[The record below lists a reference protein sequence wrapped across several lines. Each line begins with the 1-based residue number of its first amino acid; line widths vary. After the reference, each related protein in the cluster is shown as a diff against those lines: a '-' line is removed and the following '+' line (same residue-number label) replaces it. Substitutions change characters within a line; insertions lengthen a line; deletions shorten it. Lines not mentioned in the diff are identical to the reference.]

1 MKDEV
6 IAIDGPAASGKST
19 IASKVAEKLG
29 VPYISTGN
37 MYRTIT
43 YFILSKNLDV
53 NTISDDNVQPL
64 LDEMDLQYKKDDNGD
79 FVIFLNKQLMSSEIR
94 TPEVANAVSIIAM
107 IPKVRHWLVEK
118 QRAMRKLGLILM
130 EGRDIGT
137 EVFPN
142 AKYKFFLTA
151 SPEVR
156 AIRRLNQ
163 DGESAEG
170 ATVESVA
177 AEIRERDER
186 DMNRPISPL
195 IQAEDAVLADSSD
208 MTIQEVLDFI
218 TSRI

>member
-19 IASKVAEKLG
+19 IASKVAAKLG
-29 VPYISTGN
+29 IPYISTGN

-64 LDEMDLQYKKDDNGD
+64 LDEMDLEYKKDDNGD
-79 FVIFLNKQLMSSEIR
+79 FAIFLNKQLMTNEIR

-107 IPKVRHWLVEK
+107 IPKVRYWLVEK

-156 AIRRLNQ
+156 AMRRLNQ
-163 DGESAEG
+163 AGESAEG

-195 IQAEDAVLADSSD
+195 IQAEDAILADSSD

-218 TSRI
+218 ISKI

>member
-53 NTISDDNVQPL
+53 NTISDENVEPL
-64 LDEMDLQYKKDDNGD
+64 LDEIDLEYKKDDNGD

-118 QRAMRKLGLILM
+118 QRAMRELGLILM

-156 AIRRLNQ
+156 AMRRLNQ
-163 DGESAEG
+163 AGETAEG

-195 IQAEDAVLADSSD
+195 IQAKDAILADSSD

>member
-19 IASKVAEKLG
+19 IASKVADKLG
-29 VPYISTGN
+29 IPYISTGN

-43 YFILSKNLDV
+43 YFVLNKKLDV

-64 LDEMDLQYKKDDNGD
+64 LDEMDLQYKKDESGD
-79 FVIFLNKQLMSSEIR
+79 FVIYLNGKIMTSEIR

-118 QRAMRKLGLILM
+118 QRAMRELGLILM

-163 DGESAEG
+163 AGESAEG

-195 IQAEDAVLADSSD
+195 IQADDAILADSSD

-218 TSRI
+218 TSKI

>member
-19 IASKVAEKLG
+19 IASKVAAKLG

-53 NTISDDNVQPL
+53 NTISDENVEPL
-64 LDEMDLQYKKDDNGD
+64 LDEIDLEYKKDDNGD

-118 QRAMRKLGLILM
+118 QRAMRELGLILM

-156 AIRRLNQ
+156 AMRRLNQ
-163 DGESAEG
+163 AGETAEG

-195 IQAEDAVLADSSD
+195 IQAKDAILADSSD